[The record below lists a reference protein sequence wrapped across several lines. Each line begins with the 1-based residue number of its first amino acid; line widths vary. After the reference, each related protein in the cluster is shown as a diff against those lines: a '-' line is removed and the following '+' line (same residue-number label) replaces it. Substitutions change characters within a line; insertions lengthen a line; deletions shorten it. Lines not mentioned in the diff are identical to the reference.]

1 MICCSAVYT
10 FGTTGIVNTDTLRL
24 REKNT
29 TDSSIVKLLSVDDE
43 VEIITKT
50 DNGWYKVKYKDIQE
64 NKEYEGYVNEKYLKV
79 NEDETIQSEENET
92 LDEENNS
99 IENPQEEV
107 GTQEKIDESTIKV
120 INKGEIIYTIPL
132 VNSSTI
138 KVLEK
143 DEKVSVLT
151 EMNGW
156 SYISSENLE
165 GWVRTSKLKD
175 VNASKK
181 IGYIIS
187 NSVNFRKQP
196 NTNGDVISKL
206 SKNKEI
212 VILEETNGWKKIEVD
227 DNIGYVSAEYV
238 SDKKV
243 EVTSRSSTY
252 RTAKKTKTTKKTSK
266 ATLSKSTTTYSIEE
280 SSNVPANPNGN
291 EIVAFAKQFVGYKY
305 VYGGC
310 TPSGFDCSGF
320 TQYVYKNFGYSLSRS
335 SSAQASNGVG
345 VSKSS
350 LQPGDIICFS
360 GSSSSKKV
368 THVGLYIGNGKFVH
382 AANARKGVIISNVDG
397 DGFYYVC
404 ARRIK

>member
-92 LDEENNS
+92 LEEENNS

-165 GWVRTSKLKD
+165 RWVRTSKLKD

-252 RTAKKTKTTKKTSK
+252 RTAKKTKTTSK